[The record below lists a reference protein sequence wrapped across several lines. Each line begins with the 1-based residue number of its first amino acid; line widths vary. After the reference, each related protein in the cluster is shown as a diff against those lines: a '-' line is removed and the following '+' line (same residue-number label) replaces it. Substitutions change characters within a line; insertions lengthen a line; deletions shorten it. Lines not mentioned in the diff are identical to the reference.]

1 MLGHK
6 NTNVFLLQS
15 EAKRRRMF
23 GIGLG
28 KYCPGMGSSALAWKV
43 SSLWIFW
50 TDWGYLPHW
59 GCLYLTQIQNR
70 NPLFFFNLT
79 LGHTRKVLA
88 HRGTRGGALMRPPLS
103 FWYVAVF
110 RNDFA
115 ISGKPLT
122 FSKIQGIFYGW
133 WRCWRSV
140 RSPNMVATLY
150 FIKN

>member
-6 NTNVFLLQS
+6 NTNVFLLHS
-15 EAKRRRMF
+15 EVKRRRLF
-23 GIGLG
+23 GTGLG
-28 KYCPGMGSSALAWKV
+28 KYCSGVGSSALAWKV

-50 TDWGYLPHW
+50 TDWGYL
-59 GCLYLTQIQNR
+59 YLTQIQNR
-70 NPLFFFNLT
+70 NLFFFIFNLT

-88 HRGTRGGALMRPPLS
+88 HRGTRGGGLTKPPLS

>member
-6 NTNVFLLQS
+6 KINVFLLQL

-23 GIGLG
+23 GTGLG
-28 KYCPGMGSSALAWKV
+28 KYCLGIGSSALAWKV
-43 SSLWIFW
+43 SSLWFFW

-59 GCLYLTQIQNR
+59 GYLYRTQIQNR
-70 NPLFFFNLT
+70 NRLFFQFNPRTYTHSLT
-79 LGHTRKVLA
+79 PTAVQGV
-88 HRGTRGGALMRPPLS
+88 GGWWNPPLS